1 MKFSSLIPRMLIFT
15 LVISCLTTSNL
26 PWCVDLTFL
35 WNIVL
40 NSIGL
45 YLNYQ
50 THLQLGIFF
59 CFGLAFSFL
68 LELFVWFSPVVYWVP
83 NDLGSSSFSV
93 LFCFFLFCFFFVLF
107 LPFHIVHGVLKT
119 RILKWFAIPFVSGPC
134 FVRTLHHHLGWRDMA
149 YITFVE
155 LNKAVNACFCVMCFF
170 FSMIQWILSI
180 WSLVPL
186 PFLKPAW
193 TFGSSQF
200 TYCWCLA

>member
-26 PWCVDLTFL
+26 PWCVDLIFL

-59 CFGLAFSFL
+59 YFGLAFSFL

-83 NDLGSSSFSV
+83 NDLGSLSFSV
-93 LFCFFLFCFFFVLF
+93 FFFFFF
-107 LPFHIVHGVLKT
+107 LPFHTVHGVLKT
-119 RILKWFAIPFVSGPC
+119 RILKWFAISFVSGPC
-134 FVRTLHHHLGWRDMA
+134 FVRTLNHYLGWRYMA

-155 LNKAVNACFCVMCFF
+155 LNKAVNPCFCVMCFF
-170 FSMIQWILSI
+170 FND
-180 WSLVPL
+180 
-186 PFLKPAW
+186 PADVDNLIS
-193 TFGSSQF
+193 GSSAFSKTSLNIWKF
-200 TYCWCLA
+200 TVPMLHCKFVVFKIK